1 MAKADTAAP
10 AQGAAQDAGSAP
22 ASLPLTLTDFC
33 LRLSESLRR
42 PELIGAFEFHERTAG
57 RLKATAEEFQARF
70 DEFTNKPA

>member
-1 MAKADTAAP
+1 MAKDQP
-10 AQGAAQDAGSAP
+10 AQPLPTVP
-22 ASLPLTLTDFC
+22 ALTLTEFC
-33 LRLSESLRR
+33 ARLSETVKS